1 MGKWD
6 QNNNKIHQQRT
17 VIIIKN
23 NDYKTKINK
32 QNFNTKFIFLKQKQ
46 KNLSTQFIFEL
57 NSVVCFNIYFTIIK
71 FKVFF

>member
-46 KNLSTQFIFEL
+46 KKPKYA
-57 NSVVCFNIYFTIIK
+57 IYIWTK
-71 FKVFF
+71 FCRLF